1 MLCVRVLCVRVL
13 SWAVDLHVELS
24 CELMHSFLYATLRC
38 AHSCTPFCT
47 FAFAATTAA
56 AFQLIE
62 RVDIDRIDVDN
73 FAMVSE
79 LPCCTLNRPQVVVKH
94 VHSWSRYTR
103 VLMSL

>member
-1 MLCVRVLCVRVL
+1 LCDAALRSL
-13 SWAVDLHVELS
+13 LH
-24 CELMHSFLYATLRC
+24 T
-38 AHSCTPFCT
+38 FCT